1 MEEIIHKEEKE
12 NNRKLKKYQKFVK
25 NVEYNKDGNVI
36 KSKTEK
42 IVITNQQEGDN
53 GEDKKEEE
61 N

>member
-1 MEEIIHKEEKE
+1 VEEIIHKEEKE